1 MIPPLKIP
9 SHQEESSC
17 PPQRSGTIALVIESL
32 FLLAA
37 VGILVAG
44 SLDGQQERIT
54 TLSIN
59 FVALLL
65 EAMPFMLLGAMA
77 GGFIEVFIPRKWF
90 DRLFKGRGKLAVLIG
105 AGMGIVFPVCECVI
119 VPVVRR
125 LLGKGVPFS
134 AAIAYLLGG
143 PIVNTI
149 VAGSTAVAYQ
159 YDWNMVL
166 MRLVCGYIVAVTV
179 AFIMGLLFDRQSG
192 LILARTE
199 KSTGSCSC
207 GHVMEQDVTFTGKIR
222 LAVRYGR
229 DDFFEVGRYL
239 VIGCFIASV
248 LRSMI
253 SVNTFQSLAATP
265 YLAILLMMG
274 LAIILNLCS
283 EADAFIAASFRN
295 VLPGSAQMAFMVLG
309 PMLDIKLILM
319 YLTVF
324 PRKVIITLSILT
336 FSCVALLM
344 LLLEFWGG
352 F

>member
-1 MIPPLKIP
+1 MIPLI
-9 SHQEESSC
+9 
-17 PPQRSGTIALVIESL
+17 IESL

-44 SLDGQQERIT
+44 SLDSRQERIT

-90 DRLFKGRGKLAVLIG
+90 DRLFKGRGKPAVLIG
-105 AGMGIVFPVCECVI
+105 AGMGIIFPVCECVI
-119 VPVVRR
+119 VPVIRR

-143 PIVNTI
+143 PIVNTF

-159 YDWNMVL
+159 YDWTMVM

-179 AFIMGLLFDRQSG
+179 AFVMGCFFDRQTG
-192 LILARTE
+192 LLLTRTE
-199 KSTGSCSC
+199 QGAGCCSC
-207 GHVMEQDVTFTGKIR
+207 GHALEQAVTFTGKIR

-239 VIGCFIASV
+239 VIGCFIASL

-253 SVNTFQSLAATP
+253 SISTFQNLAATP
-265 YLAILLMMG
+265 WLAILLMMA

-324 PRKVIITLSILT
+324 PKKVIVTLSILT
-336 FSCVALLM
+336 FSCVGLLM

-352 F
+352 V

>member
-1 MIPPLKIP
+1 MITPLKIP
-9 SHQEESSC
+9 GHKQEVCC
-17 PPQRSGTIALVIESL
+17 PPQRTGRIALVMESL

-37 VGILVAG
+37 LGILFAG
-44 SLDGQQERIT
+44 SLEGRQERIT
-54 TLSIN
+54 TLAIN

-77 GGFIEVFIPRKWF
+77 GGLIEVFIPRKWF
-90 DRLFKGRGKLAVLIG
+90 DCLLNGRGRQAVLIG
-105 AGMGIVFPVCECVI
+105 AGMGIIFPVCECVI

-143 PIVNTI
+143 PVVNTI

-166 MRLVCGYIVAVTV
+166 MRLACGYMIAVTV
-179 AFIMGLLFDRQSG
+179 AFIMGFFFDRQSG
-192 LILARTE
+192 LLLNRTVE
-199 KSTGSCSC
+199 GAGCCSC
-207 GHVMEQDVTFTGKIR
+207 GHTTEQAMTFTAKIR

-239 VIGCFIASV
+239 VIGCYIASF

-253 SVNTFQSLAATP
+253 SINTFQSLAANP
-265 YLAILLMMG
+265 WLAILLMMV
-274 LAIILNLCS
+274 LAMILNLCS

-295 VLPGSAQMAFMVLG
+295 VLPVPAQMAFMVLG

-336 FSCVALLM
+336 FSSVSLLM
-344 LLLEFWGG
+344 LLLDLWGG

>member
-1 MIPPLKIP
+1 MIPPLKIQ
-9 SHQEESSC
+9 SHQEENCC
-17 PPQRSGTIALVIESL
+17 PLQQSGTIALVIESL

-44 SLDGQQERIT
+44 SLGGRQERIT

-90 DRLFKGRGKLAVLIG
+90 ERLFNGRGKLAVLIG
-105 AGMGIVFPVCECVI
+105 AGMGIIFPVCECVI

-143 PIVNTI
+143 PVVNTI

-166 MRLVCGYIVAVTV
+166 MRLVCGYIIAVTV

-192 LILARTE
+192 LLLTRTE
-199 KSTGSCSC
+199 KS
-207 GHVMEQDVTFTGKIR
+207 
-222 LAVRYGR
+222 A
-229 DDFFEVGRYL
+229 
-239 VIGCFIASV
+239 GCNI
-248 LRSMI
+248 
-253 SVNTFQSLAATP
+253 
-265 YLAILLMMG
+265 
-274 LAIILNLCS
+274 
-283 EADAFIAASFRN
+283 
-295 VLPGSAQMAFMVLG
+295 
-309 PMLDIKLILM
+309 
-319 YLTVF
+319 
-324 PRKVIITLSILT
+324 
-336 FSCVALLM
+336 
-344 LLLEFWGG
+344 
-352 F
+352 